1 MKSFELPI
9 QEIDGTTLSPVQ
21 RKYLA
26 GFFAGVQARGLSF
39 GDVEPPPATAPEES
53 DLTFEERVKRARHPL
68 DAWQDLLDASSLQT
82 TPSKEDMF
90 RFKWHGLFHLT
101 PVHGAYMARLR
112 IPGGWLRSFQF
123 RELAAIAEELSSGY
137 VQITTR
143 SNLQI
148 RLIPANNAPELLRRI
163 EAIGL
168 HTRGAGADNVR
179 NLTANPT
186 AGVDPHELWDVRPLV
201 HSLGQ
206 VLLNDRRFSDLP
218 RKFNIAYDGGGRIGV
233 VEDTNDIGARAVLY
247 KGRPGFRL
255 ALGGATGHR
264 SFAND
269 IGMWVEPERLN
280 EAVLALLQLFV
291 EKGDRSDRKKA
302 RLKHMLESW
311 GVERFVADAEALLGW
326 QMQRVPLSECLETTA
341 PKSSH
346 AHVGAHPQRQPGLFY
361 FGATCAVGQLTPKQ
375 MRRVAELAELYGNGE
390 VRLTV
395 WQSFILTGIAEAYV
409 PTVEKALRSL
419 GFGVEPSNVTSGI
432 IACTGSRYCKYAQAD
447 TKGHAVELSEHLA
460 RQLELDQPVN
470 IHFTGCPHSC
480 AQHAMGDIG
489 LLGTRVKRAGDSVD
503 GYHVFVGGGFGK
515 SQALGRQLFAAVA
528 YNEVPLLLERMLRGY
543 LTHRIGD
550 ESFQSFTTRFEV
562 ERLQELLS

>member
-9 QEIDGTTLSPVQ
+9 QEIDGATLSPVQ

-39 GDVEPPPATAPEES
+39 GDVQPTPATEPDDG
-53 DLTFEERVKRARHPL
+53 DLTFEERAKRERHPL
-68 DAWQDLLDASSLQT
+68 DAWQDLLDATALAAA
-82 TPSKEDMF
+82 PSKEDTF
-90 RFKWHGLFHLT
+90 RFKWHGLFYLT

-123 RELAAIAEELSSGY
+123 RELAAIAEELSTGY
-137 VQITTR
+137 VQLTTR

-148 RLIPANNAPELLRRI
+148 RLIPAANAPELLRRV
-163 EAIGL
+163 EAVGL

-206 VLLNDRRFSDLP
+206 VLLNDRRFSNLP

-247 KGRPGFRL
+247 KGKPGFRL

-269 IGMWVEPERLN
+269 IGVWVEPGRLN
-280 EAVLALLQLFV
+280 EAVLALLLLFV

-311 GVERFVADAEALLGW
+311 GMEPFVAEAEARMGW
-326 QMQRVPLSECLETTA
+326 KMQRVPLAECVESA
-341 PKSSH
+341 VQEVGHS
-346 AHVGAHPQRQPGLFY
+346 HVGAHPQRQPGLFY
-361 FGATCAVGQLTPKQ
+361 FGATCAVGQLTPEQ
-375 MRRVAELAELYGNGE
+375 IQQLM
-390 VRLTV
+390 
-395 WQSFILTGIAEAYV
+395 Q
-409 PTVEKALRSL
+409 
-419 GFGVEPSNVTSGI
+419 
-432 IACTGSRYCKYAQAD
+432 AQ
-447 TKGHAVELSEHLA
+447 
-460 RQLELDQPVN
+460 
-470 IHFTGCPHSC
+470 
-480 AQHAMGDIG
+480 
-489 LLGTRVKRAGDSVD
+489 
-503 GYHVFVGGGFGK
+503 
-515 SQALGRQLFAAVA
+515 
-528 YNEVPLLLERMLRGY
+528 
-543 LTHRIGD
+543 
-550 ESFQSFTTRFEV
+550 
-562 ERLQELLS
+562 

>member
-9 QEIDGTTLSPVQ
+9 QEIDGATLSPVQ
-21 RKYLA
+21 RKYLS

-39 GDVEPPPATAPEES
+39 GDVQQAPAGDPDAG
-53 DLTFEERVKRARHPL
+53 DLTFEEGVKREKHPL
-68 DAWQDLLDASSLQT
+68 DAWQNLLTASTLPT
-82 TPSKEDMF
+82 APSKEDAF
-90 RFKWHGLFHLT
+90 RFKWHGLFYLT
-101 PVHGAYMARLR
+101 PVHSAYMARLR
-112 IPGGWLRSFQF
+112 IPGGWLRSFQL
-123 RELAAIAEELSSGY
+123 RELAAIAEELTSGY

-148 RLIPANNAPELLRRI
+148 RLIPAANAPEVLRRI
-163 EAIGL
+163 EAVGL

-206 VLLNDRRFSDLP
+206 VLLNDRRFSNLP

-269 IGMWVEPERLN
+269 IGVWIEPERLN
-280 EAVLALLQLFV
+280 EAVLAMLQLFI

-302 RLKHMLESW
+302 RLKHMLETW
-311 GVERFVADAEALLGW
+311 GEEAFVTEAEARMGW
-326 QMQRVPLSECLETTA
+326 KMQRVPLGECSETA
-341 PKSSH
+341 VAELRH
-346 AHVGAHPQRQPGLFY
+346 AHVGAHPQRQKGLFY
-361 FGATCAVGQLTPKQ
+361 FGATCAVGQLTPEQ
-375 MRRVAELAELYGNGE
+375 MRRVAELSEVYGDGE

-395 WQSFILTGIAEAYV
+395 WQSLILTGIAETHV
-409 PTVEKALRSL
+409 PAVETALRDL
-419 GFGVEPSNVTSGI
+419 GFGVAPSNVTSGI

-447 TKGHAVELSEHLA
+447 TKAHAVQLSEHLA
-460 RQLELDQPVN
+460 RRLELDQPVN

-489 LLGTRVKRAGDSVD
+489 LLGTRVKRADASVD
-503 GYHVFVGGGFGK
+503 GYHVLVGGGFGK
-515 SQALGRQLFAAVA
+515 NQALGRQVFTGVA
-528 YNEVPLLLERMLRGY
+528 SEEVPELLEKMLRAY
-543 LTHRIGD
+543 LAHREGK
-550 ESFQSFTTRFEV
+550 EAFQSFTTRFEV
-562 ERLQELLS
+562 GRLQELFS

>member
-1 MKSFELPI
+1 
-9 QEIDGTTLSPVQ
+9 
-21 RKYLA
+21 
-26 GFFAGVQARGLSF
+26 
-39 GDVEPPPATAPEES
+39 
-53 DLTFEERVKRARHPL
+53 
-68 DAWQDLLDASSLQT
+68 
-82 TPSKEDMF
+82 MF

-143 SNLQI
+143 YNLQI

-206 VLLNDRRFSDLP
+206 VLLKDRRFSNLP

-269 IGMWVEPERLN
+269 IGVWVEPERLN
-280 EAVLALLQLFV
+280 EAVLALLQIFV

-326 QMQRVPLSECLETTA
+326 QMQRVPLSECSETTL
-341 PKSSH
+341 PESRH

-447 TKGHAVELSEHLA
+447 TKGHALELSEHLA

-515 SQALGRQLFAAVA
+515 SQALGRQVFASVP
-528 YNEVPLLLERMLRGY
+528 YNEVPVLLERMLRGY

-550 ESFQSFTTRFEV
+550 ESFQSFTTRFEI
-562 ERLQELLS
+562 ERLQELFS